1 MTQNELIGVTGIN
14 TIQSELIEEIARAKC
29 FPVTADKVTT
39 YIKEML
45 LICFCYVDQNEVIRV
60 VLEFLELE
68 RITGS

>member
-1 MTQNELIGVTGIN
+1 ME
-14 TIQSELIEEIARAKC
+14 
-29 FPVTADKVTT
+29 DKVTT

-68 RITGS
+68 RITESEIGNTILTFFEKNGIDIKT